1 MRTWLPRTFCATVST
16 GSPTAWSRSSHVCGA
31 ACVGRSI
38 RYAALNERR
47 ERQGTLE
54 PADESLFRRC
64 DNLVKR
70 LKGADPRRRQAEGH
84 DDYNTFNVLAAE
96 GFLPGYGLEA
106 GSVVGWAEIPF
117 WRTGGPWTS
126 PCRGRRRPRC
136 ASTYPAT
143 SSTPTATASWR
154 GAFAATST
162 RSAPRCR
169 NTRLRP
175 TVRR

>member
-1 MRTWLPRTFCATVST
+1 MRTWLPRTFCATAST

-31 ACVGRSI
+31 ACGWALDQI
-38 RYAALNERR
+38 RRLNERR

-70 LKGADPRRRQAEGH
+70 LKGADPRRSRAEGH
-84 DDYNTFNVLAAE
+84 DDYNTFSVLAAE
-96 GFLPGYGLEA
+96 GFLPGYGWKWARWSA
-106 GSVVGWAEIPF
+106 GRKSPS
-117 WRTGGPWTS
+117 GGPEPWTS
-126 PCRGRRRPRC
+126 RCRGRRLPPC
-136 ASTYPAT
+136 ASTCPAT
-143 SSTPTATASWR
+143 SSTPTATASWL

-169 NTRLRP
+169 TTKLRP
-175 TVRR
+175 TARR